1 MTIADELQA
10 TIELTQGF
18 LAEETGCGQETL
30 VTCSSPGGR
39 KEEEPLSLRERG
51 RGEGIR

>member
-30 VTCSSPGGR
+30 VTCPSP
-39 KEEEPLSLRERG
+39 SG
-51 RGEGIR
+51 RGVGVRESGNP